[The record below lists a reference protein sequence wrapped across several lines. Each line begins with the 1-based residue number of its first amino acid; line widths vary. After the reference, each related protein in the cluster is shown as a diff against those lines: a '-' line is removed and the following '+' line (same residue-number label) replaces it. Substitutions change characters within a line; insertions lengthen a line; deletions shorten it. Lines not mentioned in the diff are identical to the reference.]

1 MSLQFNF
8 NRPPL
13 SDDEINKGKD
23 FDQLV
28 KSFKEQSLKKA
39 QGDES
44 WWKNKKIRYTTIIAG
59 VTVVC
64 TITYQSLIQN
74 NKTTKTTKKHET
86 VITPASQPK
95 SRTPFIQTPA
105 PKLSTAYT
113 KYTVQ
118 AGTGGK
124 ITHPSS
130 TRISIPKNAL
140 VNKEGKQLIGEVT
153 IEYKEMHDMGDVILN
168 GIPMQYD
175 SAGKTNCLETAG
187 MFDIRAYQN
196 GEPVFI
202 KPGEEIKVELASQ
215 NPQDKFNQYYLDTL
229 QKNWVYLKR
238 DELAQ
243 ASPQKQ
249 LPASEPSPKL
259 LSLKREVDVIIPR
272 KMDSVEKKCAKAIA
286 ALSKPNQP
294 RKPEKATGKRPE
306 FVIDADTRDFP
317 ELAAYENTLFEVGAE
332 NRNYSPELHEIT
344 WSDVHLLPG
353 PQKGKNY
360 ILQLT
365 YRKRTEQLV
374 VYPVLKGQ
382 DFEKAE
388 TKYQEQFAS
397 YSRLLQERQNKEKQ
411 LMEELQLKQ
420 KQYLSEQK
428 RKQEEYDKE
437 QLRLKIEN
445 EQNRNRQL
453 MAGFSSSGTLSKV
466 ERVFRIS
473 QFGIYNS
480 DCPHPVP
487 QANAIQP
494 VFVLKDKGNLV
505 IPERVYLIDY
515 SSKTVMGYD
524 ARTSPLNI
532 PIDDIKSYGFCIFRN
547 GQAFICD
554 RKQFQNTEEANS
566 REFKVNALPADLD
579 NPADFKKLLEL

>member
-1 MSLQFNF
+1 MSLQFNL

-13 SDDEINKGKD
+13 GDDEINKGKN

-64 TITYQSLIQN
+64 TITYLSLLQN
-74 NKTTKTTKKHET
+74 NKTKTHTKKHET
-86 VITPASQPK
+86 VITPPSK
-95 SRTPFIQTPA
+95 SNTTFVKAPA

-113 KYTVQ
+113 KYSIQ
-118 AGTGGK
+118 ADKGGK

-130 TRISIPKNAL
+130 TKISIPKNAL
-140 VNKEGKQLIGEVT
+140 VNKNGKQLIGEVT

-168 GIPMQYD
+168 GVPMQYD
-175 SAGKTNCLETAG
+175 SAGRSRCLETAG

-215 NPQDKFNQYYLDTL
+215 NAEDKFNQYYLDTI
-229 QKNWVYLKR
+229 KRNWVYLKR
-238 DELAQ
+238 DDLPRAQ
-243 ASPQKQ
+243 PAHALTQ
-249 LPASEPSPKL
+249 PASSPKMET
-259 LSLKREVDVIIPR
+259 LKRDVEVIIPR
-272 KMDSVEKKCAKAIA
+272 KMDSIEKKYAKSLT
-286 ALSKPNQP
+286 ALSRPNEP

-306 FVIDADTRDFP
+306 FVIDADTKDFP
-317 ELAAYENTLFEVGAE
+317 ELAAYENTLFEVGSE

-344 WSDVHLLPG
+344 WNDVQLLPG

-360 ILQLT
+360 ILQLS
-365 YRKRTEQLV
+365 YRKRTEKLV
-374 VYPVLKGQ
+374 VYPVLKGA
-382 DFEKAE
+382 DYEKAE
-388 TKYQEQFAS
+388 LIYEKKYQS
-397 YSRLLQERQNKEKQ
+397 YTHTLEERQNKEKQ

-428 RKQEEYDKE
+428 QKQAEFDKE
-437 QLRLKIEN
+437 QMRLKMEY

-453 MAGFSSSGTLSKV
+453 MAGFNSSGTLSKV

-473 QFGIYNS
+473 QFGIFNS
-480 DCPHPVP
+480 DCPHPIP
-487 QANAIQP
+487 EGNEIHP
-494 VFVLKDKGNLV
+494 VFVIKEKGNLV

-515 SSKTVMGYD
+515 AAKTVMGYEGK
-524 ARTSPLNI
+524 SGPLNI
-532 PIDDIKSYGFCIFRN
+532 PIDENKPYGFCIFRN
-547 GQAFICD
+547 GKVFFCD
-554 RKQFQNTEEANS
+554 EEQFKISLNANS
-566 REFKVNALPADLD
+566 KEFQVKALPESLED
-579 NPADFKKLLEL
+579 PGDFKKFLNI